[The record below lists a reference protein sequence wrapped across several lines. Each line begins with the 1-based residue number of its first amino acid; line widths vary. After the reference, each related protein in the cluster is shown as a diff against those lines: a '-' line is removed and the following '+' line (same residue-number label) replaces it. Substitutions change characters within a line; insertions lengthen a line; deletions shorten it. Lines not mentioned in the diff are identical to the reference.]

1 MRLLK
6 FRVPEN
12 SVLNNM
18 QIANL
23 PPKMMGN
30 ILICAIERGEQLVIP
45 DGNCVLHAKDL
56 VTIVGA
62 PADAYE
68 FFRQA
73 AIVVDRVKSLMIV
86 GGSPTAYYLAKIM
99 IAGGVRV
106 KIVEKNMKRCESLCD
121 LLPKATIVYGD
132 GTDKDLLLEEGIAK
146 YESFA
151 ALTNID
157 EENILLSF

>member
-1 MRLLK
+1 M
-6 FRVPEN
+6 
-12 SVLNNM
+12 
-18 QIANL
+18 
-23 PPKMMGN
+23 
-30 ILICAIERGEQLVIP
+30 
-45 DGNCVLHAKDL
+45 
-56 VTIVGA
+56 GA

-157 EENILLSF
+157 EENILLSLYARKTGNKKLITKINRIEIGRAHV